1 MAKLSLLLWDVGG
14 VLLSNAWD
22 HTGREAA
29 AGHFGLDA
37 EDLERRH
44 ESVAAEFETGRL
56 DVEEYL
62 SRTVFYVPRPFTR
75 EEFLQFMRNRSV
87 ALPSALTIARSLR
100 SRGEYVMAALNNE
113 SRELNQHRIAAFRL
127 KEIFHVFL
135 SSCYTGRRKPDPDA
149 YLFALNVTQR
159 DPEES
164 LLLDDRLENVGAAV
178 RLGLRTLWVRDP
190 ARLREDLA
198 ACGIVT
204 D

>member
-1 MAKLSLLLWDVGG
+1 MAKVSLLLWDVGG

-22 HTGREAA
+22 HAGRAA
-29 AGHFGLDA
+29 AAERFGLDE

-44 ESVAAEFETGRL
+44 DRVAADFETGRL

-62 SRTVFYVPRPFTR
+62 SRTVFYLPRPFPR
-75 EEFLQFMRNRSV
+75 EEFLQFMRERSV
-87 ALPSALTIARSLR
+87 ALASSLTIARALR
-100 SRGEYVMAALNNE
+100 NHGQYVMAALNNE
-113 SRELNQHRIAAFRL
+113 SRELNHHRIATFRL

-135 SSCYTGRRKPDPDA
+135 SSCYTGLRKPDPDA
-149 YLFALNVTQR
+149 FLYALELAQR

-164 LLLDDRLENVGAAV
+164 LLLDDRLENVEAAA

-198 ACGIVT
+198 LAGIAT
-204 D
+204 G